1 MVTKGERDWE
11 WAKVARRVS
20 CMVMDII
27 TRILGVI
34 TLQYIQTSN
43 YNVVKLKLI

>member
-1 MVTKGERDWE
+1 MVTKGGRDWE
-11 WAKVARRVS
+11 WAKAGRRVN
-20 CMVMDII
+20 CMVMDTV

-43 YNVVKLKLI
+43 YNV